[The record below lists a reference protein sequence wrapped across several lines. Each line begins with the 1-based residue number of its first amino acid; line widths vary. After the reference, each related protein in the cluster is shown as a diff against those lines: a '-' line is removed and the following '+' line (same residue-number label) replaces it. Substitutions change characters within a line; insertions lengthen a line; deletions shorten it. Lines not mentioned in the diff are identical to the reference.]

1 MDFTLNDEQVSL
13 GGELRRLLVTACDPD
28 RRRAAIDLPG
38 AVDRDL
44 WGVLGDTGVFGLVLS
59 EGDGGVGLGFADAT
73 IVFEELGR
81 AGVPGPVI
89 ASMLASSLVAG
100 AATGERVVGVCEA
113 ASPQLVEHLAGL
125 DVLLVLDAD
134 GIRSVEPALVSGQL
148 LPRPLDPLTPVHLV
162 PELPRGVEVG
172 DRGAADTWRRNGA
185 LLAAAV
191 QVGLGATAVGMAVA
205 YAKEREQFGKPI
217 GSFQALKHLLAD
229 AHTSVELARVAVQAA
244 GVTIDEQGGVEEVR
258 RAVASARLV
267 ASRAAHTAT
276 TTCIQVHGGMGY
288 TWELDAHLLLKRVL
302 VLDQA
307 PGDGRGCRRGAGG
320 LPRVSGGATGA
331 GTSMLRAALRSGGVD
346 AVYGEAMEG
355 LDGDVRW
362 PQPSWPRSSPGPTAA
377 SMAELRPPSPGGR

>member
-1 MDFTLNDEQVSL
+1 M
-13 GGELRRLLVTACDPD
+13 
-28 RRRAAIDLPG
+28 
-38 AVDRDL
+38 
-44 WGVLGDTGVFGLVLS
+44 LGDTGVFGLVLS

-172 DRGAADTWRRNGA
+172 DGGAADTWRRNGA

-244 GVTIDEQGGVEEVR
+244 GVTIDERGGVEEVR

-267 ASRAAHTAT
+267 ASRAAHAAT

-307 PGDGRGCRRGAGG
+307 PGTVEGA
-320 LPRVSGGATGA
+320 VEE
-331 GTSMLRAALRSGGVD
+331 RAACL
-346 AVYGEAMEG
+346 A
-355 LDGDVRW
+355 
-362 PQPSWPRSSPGPTAA
+362 
-377 SMAELRPPSPGGR
+377 

>member
-1 MDFTLNDEQVSL
+1 VDFTLNDDQVSL
-13 GGELRRLLVTACDPD
+13 GGELRRLLSTACDPD

-44 WGVLGDTGVFGLVLS
+44 WRVLGDTGVFGLVLD

-73 IVFEELGR
+73 VVFEELGR

-89 ASMLASSLVAG
+89 ASMLAASLVGDASS
-100 AATGERVVGVCEA
+100 GERVVGVCEA

-134 GIRSVEPALVSGQL
+134 GIRSVEPALVSGRL

-162 PELPRGVEVG
+162 SELPRGVEVG
-172 DRGAADTWRRNGA
+172 DRGAAETWRRNSA

-205 YAKEREQFGKPI
+205 YAQEREQFGKPI

-229 AHTSVELARVAVQAA
+229 AHTAVELARVAVQAA
-244 GVTIDEQGGVEEVR
+244 GVTIDEDGGVDEVR

-267 ASRAAHTAT
+267 ASRAAHAAT

-307 PGDGRGCRRGAGG
+307 PGTVEGA
-320 LPRVSGGATGA
+320 VEE
-331 GTSMLRAALRSGGVD
+331 RAACL
-346 AVYGEAMEG
+346 A
-355 LDGDVRW
+355 
-362 PQPSWPRSSPGPTAA
+362 
-377 SMAELRPPSPGGR
+377 